1 MNISSHLRPVG
12 GLLPVATESN
22 KGLISPTDY
31 SRKLQSKSLANGKI
45 WKIAN
50 LDVYQSI
57 RLLGVSTG
65 NDISLIDL
73 GIARHASGVK
83 VLGTKPSYVTIK
95 MDSDY
100 NIYISVPN
108 AQCINAN
115 FFGSGMLPLEE
126 VLQYP
131 SGAVDI

>member
-1 MNISSHLRPVG
+1 MG
-12 GLLPVATESN
+12 GLLPNATASN

-31 SRKLQSKSLANGKI
+31 SRKLQSIGLANGKI
-45 WKIAN
+45 WKIAKLN
-50 LDVYQSI
+50 VYQSI

-65 NDISLIDL
+65 NDVSLIDL
-73 GIARHASGVK
+73 GIVRHVSGVK

-108 AQCINAN
+108 GQAINAN
-115 FFGSGMLPLEE
+115 FFGSGMLPLDE

-131 SGAVDI
+131 SGVVDI

>member
-1 MNISSHLRPVG
+1 MG
-12 GLLPVATESN
+12 GLLPDATASN

-31 SRKLQSKSLANGKI
+31 SRKLQSKNLAGDKI
-45 WKIAN
+45 WKIAKLN
-50 LDVYQSI
+50 VYQSI

-65 NDISLIDL
+65 NDVSLIDL
-73 GIARHASGVK
+73 GIARYASGIK

-100 NIYISVPN
+100 KIYISVPN
-108 AQCINAN
+108 SQSINAN
-115 FFGSGMLPLEE
+115 FFGAGMLPLEE

-131 SGAVDI
+131 SGVVDI